1 MGKKLIITE
10 KPSVARDFAR
20 VLKVSGNQNGYIE
33 NNEYVVSWC
42 YGHLV
47 QMVYPEEYDIKY
59 KKWNLEDLPFLPDEY
74 KYGVVESAAEQYK
87 VVNNLLH
94 RDDIDTVYWAGDSG
108 KEGQTIE
115 ENIRNYGGVREG
127 MTELR
132 VWIDSQTDDEILRG
146 IREAKPMSD
155 YAKLGASGIMR
166 TIEDYSLGINFS
178 RALSVKYGN
187 MINNA
192 AATTG
197 YSAIAIGRVMT
208 CVLGMVVEREREIRN
223 FNEDPFFKVVGKFS
237 NVNFPAEWKA
247 VEGSK
252 YFESPLLYGD
262 KGNGFKEKES
272 AEKLIEELTKVEA
285 VIDDKD
291 IGISKKKAPLLFNL
305 AELQSECSKR
315 FKISPAQTL
324 DIIQELYEK
333 KYTTYPRTDARV
345 LTTAVAKEIK
355 KNLYGLQNYGPTANF
370 VKDIIG
376 SQKFVGIEKT
386 SYTDDSKVTDHYAII
401 PTGQCNG
408 IDRLSPLSQRVY
420 ELIVRRF
427 LAIFYP
433 PAEYKNAKVTVKAG
447 NEKLFAG
454 YKILIKPGYLDIAGL
469 PKAKN
474 SDNNS
479 DDVNENPDGEE
490 GEEED
495 FSKEKFVEFLEQANI
510 GDVLDVNG
518 YHIKEGKTSPPKR
531 YTSGSLILAMENAG
545 KLIEDEELREQI
557 KTTGIGTSA
566 TRGEILEKL
575 VRIGYLNQNN
585 KSQIITPENLGE
597 MIYEVV
603 LLTTPSLLKPEQ
615 TANWEKGLEGI
626 INGTVE
632 FTEYRKEL
640 EDYIRKE
647 TKNMIEQDLNQTIA
661 LKINP
666 FTTKDSKGIATRKPL
681 GIKCPKCGGEL
692 TTTSFG
698 YGCTNYFNEEI
709 NCKFNLGTVAGVDI
723 PEEQFIK
730 LITEGK
736 TDLIE
741 GFKSKSGKPFK
752 SVLKLE
758 KNEDGDFRASFDF
771 SETPTEYIEGINC
784 PACGGKIFATA
795 YGFACEHRFQEENQC
810 YFSIGEVAGRKLAQA
825 EFESLLKDGI
835 TPVLSGFKSK
845 TNQKFDAK
853 LKLKTNEEGK
863 KVIAFDFEG
872 IEATK
877 LEGCKCPDCGGDIAV
892 KMSGYGCVN
901 YSSTEENSCK
911 FYIGKTIA
919 GKNISPSVAQQIL
932 TTGKSDTIR
941 GFKGKS
947 GKKFDAILVLKK
959 NEETGRSEVVF
970 DFENAQPNYIEG
982 IVCPDCGNKIL
993 KTNFGYACEKYFD
1006 KDNKCDFV
1014 VGEIASKK
1022 LTDSDIKELLT
1033 EQATKTIRGFKG
1045 KSGKKFDACLV
1056 LKKNEETGK
1065 HEITFDFDNVE
1076 AKEIKDVTCPLCGGK
1091 IVVTPFGY
1099 GCSNYNKEDPDD
1111 SCRFNIGQVAG
1122 VKLKEAQVKELLT
1135 NGITD
1140 TISGF
1145 KSKKGTKFDAKLTLS
1160 KDENGKVTGI
1170 GFVFEDEVKELPG
1183 LKCPKCESPI
1193 IKTHFGYKCKN
1204 NIKDNVDSCTF
1215 FIGKVAGVE
1224 IPEDQFTKLIKEK
1237 RTDVISG
1244 FLSKKG
1250 LYFDARLKLNPEFR
1264 AEFDFENFNGQ

>member
-20 VLKVSGNQNGYIE
+20 VLKVSGNNNGYIE
-33 NNEYVVSWC
+33 NGEYVVSWC

-59 KKWNLEDLPFLPDEY
+59 KRWNLEDLPFLPKDY
-74 KYGVVESAAEQYK
+74 KYGVVESSKDQYK
-87 VVNNLLH
+87 VVNGLLH
-94 RDDIDTVYWAGDSG
+94 REDIDVVYWAGDSG

-115 ENIRNYGGVREG
+115 ENIRMYGGVREG

-146 IREAKPMSD
+146 IREAKPMSE

-178 RALSVKYGN
+178 RALSVKYGKL
-187 MINNA
+187 INDA

-223 FNEDPFFKVVGKFS
+223 FNEDPFFKVIGKFS
-237 NVNFPAEWKA
+237 DGAFPAEWKA
-247 VEGSK
+247 VDGSK

-262 KGNGFKEKES
+262 KGNGFKEKDS
-272 AEKLIEELTKVEA
+272 AEKLIEELTNETAKL
-285 VIDDKD
+285 IDKES
-291 IGISKKKAPLLFNL
+291 GISKKKAPLLFNL

-345 LTTAVAKEIK
+345 LTTAVAKEIY
-355 KNLYGLQNYGPTANF
+355 KNLNRLQSYGPTAKF
-370 VKDIIG
+370 VHEILAEK
-376 SQKFVGIEKT
+376 KYVGIEKT

-408 IDRLSPLSQRVY
+408 IENLSPLSQRVY

-427 LAIFYP
+427 LSIFYP
-433 PAEYKNAKVTVKAG
+433 PAEYKNVKVTIQVA
-447 NEKLFAG
+447 NEKFFAG
-454 YKILIKPGYLDIAGL
+454 AKLLVKPGYLEIAGI
-469 PKAKN
+469 PKAKDA
-474 SDNNS
+474 SDS
-479 DDVNENPDGEE
+479 DGEDSE
-490 GEEED
+490 DAEES
-495 FSKEKFVEFLEQANI
+495 FSKEDFVKFVEDASI
-510 GDVLDVNG
+510 GDEISVNG
-518 YHIKEGKTSPPKR
+518 YELKEGKTSPPKR

-585 KSQIITPENLGE
+585 KTQVISPEKLGE

-626 INGTVE
+626 INGSVE
-632 FTEYRKEL
+632 FSDYRQEL
-640 EDYIRKE
+640 ENYIRKE
-647 TKNMIEQDLNQTIA
+647 TKNMIEQDLTQTIA
-661 LKINP
+661 LNINQ
-666 FTTKDSKGIATRKPL
+666 FTGRESKGLATRKPL
-681 GIKCPKCGGEL
+681 GIKCPACGGEL

-698 YGCTNYFNEEI
+698 YGCSNYANEEI
-709 NCKFNLGTVAGVDI
+709 KCRFSIGQIAGVDL

-730 LITEGK
+730 LVTEGK

-752 SVLKLE
+752 SVLKME
-758 KNEDGDFRASFDF
+758 KNEDGEFRASFDF
-771 SETPTEYIEGINC
+771 SETPTDFIEGLAC
-784 PACGGKIFATA
+784 PACGGRMFATA

-810 YFSIGEVAGRKLAQA
+810 YFSIGEIAGKKLSLD
-825 EFESLLKDGI
+825 EFTMLIKEGH
-835 TPVLSGFKSK
+835 TEVLSGFKSK

-863 KVIAFDFEG
+863 RVIAFDFDG

-877 LEGCKCPDCGGDIAV
+877 LEGCKCPDCGGDILV
-892 KMSGYGCVN
+892 KMSGYGCAN
-901 YSSTEENSCK
+901 YSQTDENSCK

-919 GKNISPSVAQQIL
+919 GKNISPQVATDIL
-932 TTGKSDTIR
+932 NGKFETLR
-941 GFKGKS
+941 GFKGKT
-947 GKKFDAILVLKK
+947 GKKFDARLILKK
-959 NEETGRSEVVF
+959 NEETGRTEVVF
-970 DFENAQPNYIEG
+970 DFDNVDPNYLADV
-982 IVCPDCGNKIL
+982 VCPDCGSKII
-993 KTNFGYACEKYFD
+993 KTNFGFACERYFD
-1006 KDNKCDFV
+1006 KENKCDFV
-1014 VGEIASKK
+1014 LGEIASKK
-1022 LTDSDIKELLT
+1022 LTDVDAKELL
-1033 EQATKTIRGFKG
+1033 ADGHTKTLRGFKG

-1065 HEITFDFDNVE
+1065 HEVSFDFDNVE
-1076 AKEIKDVTCPLCGGK
+1076 AKEIKDVKCPICGGK

-1099 GCSNYNKEDPDD
+1099 GCSNYNKDDPDN
-1111 SCRFNIGQVAG
+1111 SCKFNIGQVAG

-1160 KDENGKVTGI
+1160 KDETGKVTGI
-1170 GFVFEDEVKELPG
+1170 GFVFEDETKEMKG
-1183 LKCPKCESPI
+1183 LTCPKCGSPI
-1193 IKTHFGYKCKN
+1193 IKNHFGYKCKN
-1204 NIKDNVDSCTF
+1204 NVQGNVDSCSF
-1215 FIGKVAGVE
+1215 YVGKVAGVD
-1224 IPEDQFTKLIKEK
+1224 IPEDQFEKLIKEK
-1237 RTDVISG
+1237 RTDVITG

-1250 LYFDARLKLNPEFR
+1250 LFFDARLKLNDEFR
-1264 AEFDFENFNGQ
+1264 TEFEFENYNGQTN